1 MRKFTRSAATAAAVA
16 ALAGGAAVATATPA
30 AAAGYKCTTSP
41 EKSID
46 DPSYSGPWADN
57 WDFTVT
63 ICAKRSGS
71 YVYSYAKISWDGPVY
86 ADVDDTSK
94 FEDAY
99 FKVQIKKSQSG
110 TDPVKKSKNFGGIE
124 AKLENSDSNGNYN
137 GSYTTGTIS
146 YKIGSS
152 KGLGDGELHLNWKN
166 DGKGD
171 RTYGFTA
178 SPTV

>member
-1 MRKFTRSAATAAAVA
+1 MRKFTRSTSTAVIIA
-16 ALAGGAAVATATPA
+16 ALAGTAAIATATPA
-30 AAAGYKCTTSP
+30 AAASYKCTTST
-41 EKSID
+41 KSID

-57 WDFTVT
+57 WDFTVKV
-63 ICAKRSGS
+63 CAKRSGS
-71 YVYSYAKISWDGPVY
+71 TVYSYAKISWDGPVY
-86 ADVDDTSK
+86 ATQDEDI
-94 FEDAY
+94 FEKAY

-110 TDPVKKSKNFGGIE
+110 TDPVKKAKNFGGIE
-124 AKLENSDSNGNYN
+124 AKLENSDSNANYN

-152 KGLGDGELHLNWKN
+152 KGLGDGELHLNWYN

-171 RTYGFTA
+171 RNYQFGA

>member
-1 MRKFTRSAATAAAVA
+1 MRKFTRSTSTAVIIT
-16 ALAGGAAVATATPA
+16 ALAGTAAIATATPA
-30 AAAGYKCTTSP
+30 AAASYKCTTSP

-57 WDFTVT
+57 WDFTVKV
-63 ICAKRSGS
+63 CAKRSGS
-71 YVYSYAKISWDGPVY
+71 YIYSYAKISWDGPAY
-86 ADVDDTSK
+86 GLVDDDTI
-94 FEDAY
+94 FDDAY

-110 TDPVKKSKNFGGIE
+110 TDPVKKQKNFGGIE
-124 AKLENSDSNGNYN
+124 AKLENSDSNANYN

-152 KGLGDGELHLNWKN
+152 KGLGDGELHLDWDS
-166 DGKGD
+166 DGAGPQNHK
-171 RTYGFTA
+171 FSA